1 MDRLNKLNTAKE
13 KISELEEELKENS
26 CTKTWRV
33 RNMENTEG
41 KGGRGYGQKAPC
53 AFIQSHR
60 RRGES
65 MNKHLKI

>member
-41 KGGRGYGQKAPC
+41 KGGRGYGGTVRKPRVHS
-53 AFIQSHR
+53 FGVTEG
-60 RRGES
+60 GERA
-65 MNKHLKI
+65 